1 MTASPV
7 YVEPSISTGVRIGLA
22 KTTLRAPS
30 VDGYD
35 VRTGRFSSYI
45 AMNTL
50 SLCGEMP
57 CRPLTLLYSP
67 FWLNMYS
74 SLYCQRA
81 ALSLM
86 TDHASSDVRL

>member
-1 MTASPV
+1 
-7 YVEPSISTGVRIGLA
+7 
-22 KTTLRAPS
+22 
-30 VDGYD
+30 
-35 VRTGRFSSYI
+35 
-45 AMNTL
+45 MNTL

-86 TDHASSDVRL
+86 IDHASSDVRL